1 MLSFCLRCAG
11 TISVEGTVS
20 KLTILQLKSRLVHH
34 AKRSR
39 AVMAPLLYQLRSRI
53 KAQGRSGEGFGA
65 WVESHL
71 DMSRR
76 TADRWADEWAIAHG
90 LKKPPKRATTSGQ
103 LTKSKVGIDGK
114 VTMSISFIVDEP
126 RRDKFVEAMDIL
138 GEDAEAI
145 VFDAVT
151 AAAKAKSNAKVA
163 NHRVAAHA

>member
-1 MLSFCLRCAG
+1 MRSRLPAG

-20 KLTILQLKSRLVHH
+20 KFTISQLKSRLVRH

-39 AVMAPLLYQLRSRI
+39 SVMAPLLYQLRSKI
-53 KAQGRSGEGFGA
+53 KAQGSSGEGFGA

-103 LTKSKVGIDGK
+103 LTKSPKPTVDGK
-114 VTMSISFIVDEP
+114 VTMSVSFIVDE
-126 RRDKFVEAMDIL
+126 RRQEEFVEAMDIL
-138 GEDAEAI
+138 GEDAEAVI
-145 VFDAVT
+145 FNAVT
-151 AAAKAKSNAKVA
+151 EAAAKKRSHAR
-163 NHRVAAHA
+163 HTTAAHA